1 MTQELSEEQGSA
13 GLNLGQ
19 LLGIARRRY
28 LYFVVPLFVGWLAIW
43 GASWFLPPRYKSG
56 TLILVEQQ
64 SMPKNYV
71 TPNVA
76 DDLQERLQSITQQ
89 ILSRTRLLHIMNEF
103 RLYSGPHD
111 GADQDAKVERMR
123 KDIDIE
129 LVRDGSDRVTAFN
142 VYYSARDPY
151 IAQRVTS
158 ELTNL
163 FINENL
169 EVRQRESEGTTK
181 FLVDQL
187 EDARKNLA
195 DQEEKV
201 RIFKSQH
208 MGDLPGQLG
217 ANLQIL
223 GGLQNQLQAE
233 SDALTAANQQHAYL
247 QTLFDQYR
255 ALQASPKS
263 GDGAPLGLPAIDD
276 EIEKLRA
283 QLADLSSRYTDRHPD
298 VRKLKEQIAKT
309 EKMRQQILADL
320 KAKSSAS
327 QSENSNAQSA
337 VSDVISANGT
347 PSPMAQIKSQL
358 QANELEISN
367 RNHAI
372 ADLKNKISDYQ
383 GRLNEE
389 PVREQQLADLTR
401 GYDQSKAN
409 YDDLLKKK
417 NDSQMATDMELL
429 QQGERFRVL
438 DPPSLPSKPDFPNH
452 LKFCGI
458 GVAAGI
464 VLGIGVVGAFEMMD
478 DRLYTEK
485 EIKDMIPVPVI
496 AEIPMIFNLYDEK
509 SAQRKMWI
517 GWATV
522 AVVLIAI
529 LMGSAFSYLHG

>member
-1 MTQELSEEQGSA
+1 MTQDFEEQSPA
-13 GLNLGQ
+13 GFDLGRI
-19 LLGIARRRY
+19 LGIARRRY
-28 LYFVVPLFVGWLAIW
+28 FQFLIPLFVGWLAVW

-64 SMPKNYV
+64 TMPKDYV
-71 TPNVA
+71 TPNVS

-89 ILSRTRLLHIMNEF
+89 ILSRTRLLHIIDEF
-103 RLYSGPHD
+103 NLYSSSHD
-111 GADQDAKVERMR
+111 HLDQDGKVDCMR
-123 KDIDIE
+123 KDIDIT

-142 VYYSARDPY
+142 VYYSAAAPY
-151 IAQRVTS
+151 TAQQVTS

-169 EVRQRESEGTTK
+169 EVRQQESEGTTK
-181 FLVDQL
+181 FLADQL

-201 RIFKSQH
+201 RVFKSQH

-223 GGLQNQLQAE
+223 SGLQSQLQAE
-233 SDALTAANQQHAYL
+233 TDALTTANQQHTYL

-263 GDGAPLGLPAIDD
+263 ADGAPLGLPAIDD
-276 EIEKLRA
+276 ELEKLKA
-283 QLADLSSRYTDRHPD
+283 ELADLSSRYTDRHPD

-309 EKMRQQILADL
+309 EKMRQQILADI
-320 KAKSSAS
+320 KARSAVA
-327 QSENSNAQSA
+327 QSDNSNAQSA
-337 VSDVISANGT
+337 ASDLLTANGT
-347 PSPMAQIKSQL
+347 PSPLAQIKSEL

-372 ADLKNKISDYQ
+372 AELKNKINDYQ
-383 GRLNEE
+383 ARLNEE
-389 PVREQQLADLTR
+389 PIREQQLADLTR
-401 GYDQSKAN
+401 GYDQSKAI

-452 LKFCGI
+452 LKFCGFGLGAGLAL
-458 GVAAGI
+458 GVGM
-464 VLGIGVVGAFEMMD
+464 VGAFEMLD
-478 DRLYTEK
+478 DRLYSEK
-485 EIKDMIPVPVI
+485 EIKELISVPIISEIPVIINPS
-496 AEIPMIFNLYDEK
+496 DEK
-509 SAQRKMWI
+509 NAKKQIWL
-517 GWATV
+517 GWATG
-522 AVVLIAI
+522 AVVFVII
-529 LMGSAFSYLHG
+529 LAGSAFSYLHG